1 MLKKISLLII
11 FFIISIS
18 TKAEN
23 NQEIIQKITNKF
35 DGINNI
41 QFDFIQTN
49 SELIEKGSCF
59 LSYTKK
65 LVCRYLGDE
74 VDQRVQHQSRDRVH
88 QDRLTKAWA

>member
-35 DGINNI
+35 DSINNI

-49 SELIEKGSCF
+49 SELIEKGTCF
-59 LSYTKK
+59 LS
-65 LVCRYLGDE
+65 
-74 VDQRVQHQSRDRVH
+74 
-88 QDRLTKAWA
+88 